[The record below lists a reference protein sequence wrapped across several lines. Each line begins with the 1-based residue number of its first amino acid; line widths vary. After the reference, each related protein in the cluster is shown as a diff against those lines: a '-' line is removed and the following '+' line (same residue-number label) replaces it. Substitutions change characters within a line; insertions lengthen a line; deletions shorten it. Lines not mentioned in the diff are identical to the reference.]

1 VQCKRPLSNKG
12 LESCVRKAITQ
23 FNNEDAELRLIAVSV
38 SRLLNPGNLEPPIM
52 QNAKEAQDVGGHQ
65 KTSFIGH
72 LPVYSS
78 LISSAPKAR
87 VIGRSS
93 SKGWK
98 L

>member
-1 VQCKRPLSNKG
+1 MVDEALD
-12 LESCVRKAITQ
+12 
-23 FNNEDAELRLIAVSV
+23 EDDADVEAAGHAAGI
-38 SRLLNPGNLEPPIM
+38 SRSPRVGI
-52 QNAKEAQDVGGHQ
+52 VGGHQ